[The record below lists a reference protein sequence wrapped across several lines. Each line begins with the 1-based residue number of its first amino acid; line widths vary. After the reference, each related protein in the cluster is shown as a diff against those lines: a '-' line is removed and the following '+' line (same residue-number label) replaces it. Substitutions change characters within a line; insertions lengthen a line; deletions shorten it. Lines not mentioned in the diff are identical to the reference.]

1 MNIAEILRSLADLID
16 AAEQG
21 RPLTW
26 QSSEPGEGNS
36 EVSADVNSD
45 DTNLDPNPIMVPP
58 LQQRIELDKRAVD
71 VDNHFDDLEN
81 KNSENNE
88 LDQMKKIAGILGF
101 K

>member
-21 RPLTW
+21 RPLTP
-26 QSSEPGEGNS
+26 QATNPDESDI
-36 EVSADVNSD
+36 EVATDANSD
-45 DTNLDPNPIMVPP
+45 DANLDPNPVMVPP

-71 VDNHFDDLEN
+71 VDNHFDDLET
-81 KNSENNE
+81 KNSENSE
-88 LDQMKKIAGILGF
+88 LDQMKKIAGILGV